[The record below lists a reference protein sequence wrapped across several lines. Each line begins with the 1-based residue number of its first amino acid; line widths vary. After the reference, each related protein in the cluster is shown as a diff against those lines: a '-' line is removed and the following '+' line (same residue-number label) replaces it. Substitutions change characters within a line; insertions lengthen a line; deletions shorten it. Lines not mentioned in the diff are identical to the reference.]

1 MVVRKEKKVGR
12 YRGQSTHGGG
22 HRKKRRGGGSRGG
35 RGLAG
40 TGKKSGHLKIRHRL
54 GRTGFTS
61 KRRAAAP
68 VTVNVGFFTK
78 DTVARLVQEGT
89 ATKEKDMYV
98 IDLGQAGYGKLLGT
112 GTTLLKLKIIV
123 DSYSAQAE
131 QKITAAG
138 GSIISS
144 AVAETTTS

>member
-1 MVVRKEKKVGR
+1 MVVRKERKVGR
-12 YRGQSTHGGG
+12 YRGHSTHGGG

-68 VTVNVGFFTK
+68 ATINVGFFTK
-78 DTVARLVQEGT
+78 EAIVRWVEEGQ
-89 ATKEKDMYV
+89 AVKEKDGYAV
-98 IDLGQAGYGKLLGT
+98 DLGKAGYGKLLGT
-112 GTTLLKLKIIV
+112 GATLLKLKIIV

-131 QKITAAG
+131 QKIKAAG
-138 GSIISS
+138 GNIVSS
-144 AVAETTTS
+144 AVAETTT

>member
-1 MVVRKEKKVGR
+1 MVVRKERKVGR
-12 YRGQSTHGGG
+12 YRGHSTHGGG

-61 KRRAAAP
+61 KRRVSAP
-68 VTVNVGFFTK
+68 ETINVGFFTR
-78 DTVARLVQEGT
+78 DAVAHWVQEGK
-89 ATKEKDMYV
+89 AIKEKDTYV
-98 IDLGQAGYGKLLGT
+98 IDLGKWGYGKLLGT
-112 GTTLLKLKIIV
+112 GATLLKLKIIV

-138 GSIISS
+138 GSIVSS
-144 AVAETTTS
+144 AVAETTA

>member
-1 MVVRKEKKVGR
+1 MVVRKERKVGR

-40 TGKKSGHLKIRHRL
+40 TGKKSGHRKHLHRL
-54 GRTGFTS
+54 GRTGFSS
-61 KRRAAAP
+61 KRRTAAP
-68 VTVNVGFFTK
+68 RTINVGFFTK
-78 DTVARLVQEGT
+78 DNVARWIQEGK
-89 ATKEKDMYV
+89 ATREKDAYSV
-98 IDLGQAGYGKLLGT
+98 DLGKLGYGKLLGT
-112 GTTLLKLKIIV
+112 GATLLQLKIIV

-144 AVAETTTS
+144 AVAETTA

>member
-1 MVVRKEKKVGR
+1 MVVRKERKVGR

-61 KRRAAAP
+61 KRRAPAP
-68 VTVNVGFFTK
+68 KTINVGFFTK
-78 DTVARLVQEGT
+78 EVAALWVQEGK
-89 ATKEKDMYV
+89 AMKEKDAYV
-98 IDLGQAGYGKLLGT
+98 IDLHQLGYGKLLGT
-112 GTTLLKLKIIV
+112 GATLLKLKIIV

-138 GSIISS
+138 GSIVSS
-144 AVAETTTS
+144 AVAATAA

>member
-1 MVVRKEKKVGR
+1 MVVRKRRKVGR
-12 YRGQSTHGGG
+12 YRGHTTHGGG

-68 VTVNVGFFTK
+68 ITINVGAFT
-78 DTVARLVQEGT
+78 TQMGERLVQEGK
-89 ATKEKDMYV
+89 AAKEKDTYA
-98 IDLGQAGYGKLLGT
+98 INLTQLGYGKLLGT
-112 GTTLLKLKIIV
+112 GTTSLKLKLIV
-123 DSYSAQAE
+123 GSWSAQAQ

-138 GSIISS
+138 GSIAEA
-144 AVAETTTS
+144 AV

>member
-68 VTVNVGFFTK
+68 VTINVGFFTK
-78 DTVARLVQEGT
+78 DKVAHLVQEGK

-98 IDLGQAGYGKLLGT
+98 VNLSQLGYGKLLGT
-112 GTTLLKLKIIV
+112 GSTSLKLKLIV

-144 AVAETTTS
+144 AVAETAA

>member
-1 MVVRKEKKVGR
+1 MVVRKRRKVGR
-12 YRGQSTHGGG
+12 YRGHSTHGGG
-22 HRKKRRGGGSRGG
+22 HRKKRRGAGSRGG

-78 DTVARLVQEGT
+78 QMGERLVQEGK
-89 ATKEKDMYV
+89 AIKEKEVYV
-98 IDLGQAGYGKLLGT
+98 INLAQLGYGKLLGT
-112 GTTLLKLKIIV
+112 GITSLKLKLIV
-123 DSYSAQAE
+123 PAWSAQAE
-131 QKITAAG
+131 QKVVAAG
-138 GSIISS
+138 GSIA
-144 AVAETTTS
+144 AV

>member
-1 MVVRKEKKVGR
+1 MVVRKERKVGR
-12 YRGQSTHGGG
+12 YRGHSTHGGG

-68 VTVNVGFFTK
+68 ETINVGFFTK
-78 DTVARLVQEGT
+78 DAVMQWVQEGK
-89 ATKEKDMYV
+89 ASKEKDGYN
-98 IDLGQAGYGKLLGT
+98 IDLGKLGYGKLLGA
-112 GTTLLKLKIIV
+112 GATLLKLKIIV
-123 DSYSAQAE
+123 DSFSAQAE

-144 AVAETTTS
+144 AVAETTT

>member
-40 TGKKSGHLKIRHRL
+40 TGKKSGHLKIRHKL

-78 DTVARLVQEGT
+78 DKVAYLVQEGK
-89 ATKEKDMYV
+89 ATKEKDVYV
-98 IDLGQAGYGKLLGT
+98 VNLSQLGYGKLLGT
-112 GTTLLKLKIIV
+112 GSTSLKLKLIV
-123 DSYSAQAE
+123 ASYSAQAE
-131 QKITAAG
+131 EKITAAG

-144 AVAETTTS
+144 AVAEAAA

>member
-1 MVVRKEKKVGR
+1 MVVRRSKKAGR
-12 YRGQSTHGGG
+12 YRGHTTHGGG
-22 HRKKRRGGGSRGG
+22 HRKKRRGAGSRGG

-40 TGKKSGHLKIRHRL
+40 TGKKSGHRKHLHWL

-68 VTVNVGFFTK
+68 KTINVGFFTK
-78 DTVARLVQEGT
+78 EAVLNWVQEGQ
-89 ATKEKDMYV
+89 AAKEKDGYV
-98 IDLGQAGYGKLLGT
+98 IDLAKLGYGKLLGA
-112 GTTLLKLKIIV
+112 GATLLKLKIIV

-138 GSIISS
+138 GSIISP
-144 AVAETTTS
+144 AVAETTA